1 MNTQH
6 EHIEDIPWQV
16 QRFNELIKNKQSV
29 YFDVEDFEEIIDY
42 HVSRSDYKESL
53 KVAEYACKLHPSS
66 IALMLKRAQLLASVN
81 KENHAL
87 ELLTVVETLEPNNF
101 EIYLTKG
108 AIYSQL
114 RNYEK
119 AIEEYS
125 KAAVD
130 SDEPD
135 YVYCNIAFE
144 YENMGNFEKTIE
156 YLTKALE
163 LNPDNDLAIYEAAY
177 CFDLLSLNQESIDFF
192 VKLIDRHPFSVEG
205 WFNLG
210 LSYVNAELY
219 EKALES
225 FDLALAIDPEHNSSV
240 FHTGYTYSLL
250 GKYKDAID
258 VYHSLLDK
266 DGDEADAMIH
276 YYIGECYEKMEEFQN
291 ARLYY
296 RKATSLNSEITDAWI
311 GLGVCENELANP
323 KAAIKYIKKGLGLD
337 SENAAYHSILGDIY
351 FQVGMMEQGK
361 ESYSKAVEITPEDE
375 TLRIDYAEALAEKG
389 YFDDATDVLLKAIEH
404 LGPLASLYYRMAAM
418 LYLKGRS
425 KDAEFFLEEAL
436 STDFEKHIGFLE
448 QFPELQNN
456 KSVLMLIDAY
466 SK

>member
-1 MNTQH
+1 MNNQH

-16 QRFNELIKNKQSV
+16 QRYNDLTSSRKSV

-42 HVSRSDYKESL
+42 HVSRADYKESL
-53 KVAEYACKLHPSS
+53 KIAEYACKLHPSS

-87 ELLTVVETLEPNNF
+87 ELLSVVETLEPTNF

-114 RNYEK
+114 QNYEK
-119 AIEEYS
+119 AIEEYT

-177 CFDLLSLNQESIDFF
+177 CFDLLSLHQESVDFF
-192 VKLIDRHPFSVEG
+192 RKLIDRHPFSVEG

-210 LSYVNAELY
+210 LSYINAELY
-219 EKALES
+219 EKALEA
-225 FDLALAIDPEHNSSV
+225 FDFALAIDPAHNSTI
-240 FHTGYTYSLL
+240 FHSGYTHNLM
-250 GKYKDAID
+250 GNCTEAIK

-276 YYIGECYEKMEEFQN
+276 YYIGECYEKMEEFHN

-323 KAAIKYIKKGLGLD
+323 KAAIKYIVKGLELD
-337 SENAAYHSILGDIY
+337 PENSAYHCILGDIY
-351 FQVGMMEQGK
+351 LQEGMVEKGK
-361 ESYSKAVEITPEDE
+361 ASYSKALELAPEDE
-375 TLRIDYAEALAEKG
+375 SLRIDFAEALAEKG
-389 YFDDATDVLLKAIEH
+389 FYENATDVLLKAIEEM
-404 LGPLASLYYRMAAM
+404 GPLASLYYRMAAM
-418 LYLKGRS
+418 LYLRGRNR
-425 KDAEFFLEEAL
+425 DAEFFLEEAL
-436 STDFEKHIGFLE
+436 CSDFEKHKSFLE

-456 KSVLMLIDAY
+456 LSVLKLVNLY